1 MAKNVE
7 IKKTVLDRK
16 GFSGVIDN
24 TFKFFKEPEPV
35 VENDTVQELFR
46 LYDKL
51 YALIQIEGEELSHQY
66 LVERSSE
73 LYKID
78 TQLESIQPL
87 LDEVASLR
95 TQILEGNRRILEL
108 ETKLAGGEDLNFAD
122 GEQMALLKTQLDT
135 ANSTIA
141 ALEMAN
147 TLANKATE
155 EASAAATAAAT
166 AAAAAQE
173 AAEEQASS
181 SSATNNTETNKFVK
195 EIKDL
200 FKKRYSDYWYA
211 NRMLSD
217 KKYYNRAFQKRN
229 NYWNYTSRYFRDAM
243 SNYSWLIEDTGDR
256 SYNGKYRYKMLFDDR
271 TEARRLTIKYVVE
284 NLETAGYQAAEI
296 VRAIEELGNFKGN
309 VRMRLI
315 EYRNSDKEDKAG
327 YNVIR

>member
-51 YALIQIEGEELSHQY
+51 YALIQIEGEEQSHQY

-73 LYKID
+73 LYRID

-95 TQILEGNRRILEL
+95 IQILEGNRRILEL

-166 AAAAAQE
+166 AAAAQE
-173 AAEEQASS
+173 ASEEQASS

-200 FKKRYSDYWYA
+200 FRKKHSDYWHA
-211 NRMLSD
+211 NRMLSE
-217 KKYYNRAFQKRN
+217 KRYYLRAFQKRN